1 MLPLGI
7 NNWYD
12 LYDDISH
19 DRARCPQLFLYS
31 RADEIVPAVDVAE
44 LVEARGRRGLRV
56 KQVVWDDS
64 PHVRHFTM
72 HPEVYTDTCRHFAH
86 ACLAAA
92 SGTAVSPRACLNLQ
106 ACLTSLARQ
115 NSQASVTSL
124 ALQNSQACV
133 TSRARQNWQ
142 ACLTSRNCLTSWGCP
157 PSRKCVAGHAS
168 RLASRL

>member
-1 MLPLGI
+1 MPLVMQVMLPLGI
-7 NNWYD
+7 SNWYD

-19 DRARCPQLFLYS
+19 DRTRCPQLFLYS
-31 RADEIVPAVDVAE
+31 RADEIVPAADVAE
-44 LVEARGRRGLRV
+44 LVEARRRRGLQV

-92 SGTAVSPRACLNLQ
+92 SGTAVSPRACLNWQ
-106 ACLTSLARQ
+106 GCLTSLACQ
-115 NSQASVTSL
+115 NSRDCLTSL
-124 ALQNSQACV
+124 G
-133 TSRARQNWQ
+133 RQNWQ
-142 ACLTSRNCLTSWGCP
+142 ACLTSWNCRTSWGCP